1 MRLASRNGL
10 PTLGALVLVTATL
23 YLGRPLLMPI
33 ALALLL
39 SFCLAPLVLFIERTG
54 LGRLPSAIAVTLLIG
69 SLLAG
74 LGWLVAS
81 QTAELAAELPTYRTN
96 LRGKIQTLR
105 GPLRSLDGAAES
117 ISEIERE
124 IQAPSA
130 ERPAAK
136 VEVVE
141 APSVVG
147 RVSGVLTS
155 VIDPIAMV
163 GLVAVLALFM
173 LLEREELR
181 DRLIWLTGGRDISLT
196 TRGLEDAERRVMRYL
211 GTQSLLCALHG
222 SLVTAGLLWIGL
234 PGAAVWGTLSAVL
247 RFLPYFGP
255 WIAAALPITLSIA
268 AFPDW
273 QSTALTAGLFV
284 TLELVS
290 NNVLEPWLYG
300 TRTGLSPFGV
310 IFSAFFWTWL
320 WGIPGLILATPLTVC
335 LVVAGRYVRPLE
347 FISVMLGDQPAL
359 AAEVRFYQRL
369 LALDLDEADEVLRA
383 CAADTS
389 LEEVS
394 DRLILPALR
403 RLAEDEERELVSAE
417 RSADVRERLA
427 EILEEFLSKRDE
439 ADVTTELVGVR
450 ALLVPAQS
458 ASDAA
463 AARWLALVLSRRGA
477 ATEVESDHALVSETV
492 ERVAAEKPDL
502 VCISALTEVAL
513 PHARLLRARL
523 TSLPEHPEIA
533 AGYWAAPPHELPE
546 APTGRTRWITLATE
560 LSALAHSVRA
570 RLPSAR
576 EEVETSGAGGAS
588 FSWGMGGR

>member
-10 PTLGALVLVTATL
+10 PTLGALVLVTAAL
-23 YLGRPLLMPI
+23 YFGRPLLMPI

-39 SFCLAPLVLFIERTG
+39 SFCMAPLVLRIERIG
-54 LGRLPSAIAVTLLIG
+54 VGRLLSAIAVTLLIG

-74 LGWLVAS
+74 VGWLVAS
-81 QTAELAAELPTYRTN
+81 QTAELAAEMPTYRKN
-96 LRGKIQTLR
+96 LRGKIEALR
-105 GPLRSLDGAAES
+105 EPLRSLDGAAES

-124 IQAPSA
+124 IQTPSA

-141 APSVVG
+141 PPSVVS
-147 RVSGVLTS
+147 RVGGVLSS
-155 VIDPIAMV
+155 VIDPLAMV

-181 DRLIWLTGGRDISLT
+181 DRLIWLTGGRDLSVT
-196 TRGLEDAERRVMRYL
+196 TRALEDAERRVMRYL
-211 GTQSLLCALHG
+211 GTQSLLCVLHG
-222 SLVTAGLLWIGL
+222 AGVTAGLLWIGL
-234 PGAAVWGTLSAVL
+234 PGAAVWGTLSALL

-335 LVVAGRYVRPLE
+335 LVVAGRYVRSLE

-359 AAEVRFYQRL
+359 AAEMRFYQRL
-369 LALDLDEADEVLRA
+369 LALDLDEADEVMRA
-383 CAADTS
+383 CAADAS
-389 LEEVS
+389 LEEVT
-394 DRLILPALR
+394 DLLVLPALR
-403 RLAEDEERELVSAE
+403 RLAEDEERELVPPDRGS
-417 RSADVRERLA
+417 DVRQRLS
-427 EILEEFLSKRDE
+427 EMLEQFLEKRE
-439 ADVTTELVGVR
+439 GDVTAELAGVR
-450 ALLVPAQS
+450 ALLVPAHS
-458 ASDAA
+458 PTDAA
-463 AARWLALVLSRRGA
+463 AARWLALLLSRRGA
-477 ATEVESDHALVSETV
+477 DVEVASEQALVSEIV
-492 ERVAAEKPDL
+492 ERVAADPPHL
-502 VCISALTEVAL
+502 ICISSLTDVAL

-523 TSLPEHPEIA
+523 TALPDHPEIA
-533 AGYWAAPPHELPE
+533 AGYWAAPAHELPD
-546 APTGRTRWITLATE
+546 APTSRARWITRATE
-560 LSALAHSVRA
+560 LAALAHSVRA
-570 RLPSAR
+570 RLPSSR
-576 EEVETSGAGGAS
+576 EEEETSGAGGAS

>member
-23 YLGRPLLMPI
+23 YFGRPLLMPI

-39 SFCLAPLVLFIERTG
+39 SFCLAPLVLGIERTG

-69 SLLAG
+69 SLLTG
-74 LGWLVAS
+74 VGWLVAS
-81 QTAELAAELPTYRTN
+81 QTAELAVELPTYRTN
-96 LRGKIQTLR
+96 LRGKIETLR

-124 IQAPSA
+124 IQTPSA

-141 APSVVG
+141 PPSVVG

-196 TRGLEDAERRVMRYL
+196 TRGLEDAEQRVLRYL
-211 GTQSLLCALHG
+211 GTQSLLCVLHG
-222 SLVTAGLLWIGL
+222 LGVTAGLLWIGL
-234 PGAAVWGTLSAVL
+234 PGAVVWGTLSAVL

-310 IFSAFFWTWL
+310 IFSAFFWTSL

-383 CAADTS
+383 SAEGAS

-403 RLAEDEERELVSAE
+403 RLAEDEERGLVTPE
-417 RSADVRERLA
+417 RSADVRERLS
-427 EILEEFLSKRDE
+427 EVLEEFLSKHE
-439 ADVTTELVGVR
+439 SDVTTELVGVR
-450 ALLVPAQS
+450 VLLVPAQS
-458 ASDAA
+458 ASDTA

-477 ATEVESDHALVSETV
+477 ATEVQSEQALVSETV
-492 ERVAAEKPDL
+492 KRVTAEAPQL
-502 VCISALTEVAL
+502 ICLSALTEVAL

-523 TSLPEHPEIA
+523 TALPEHPEIA
-533 AGYWAAPPHELPE
+533 AGYWAAPQHELPD
-546 APTGRTRWITLATE
+546 APTGRARWITLATE

-576 EEVETSGAGGAS
+576 EEVQTSGAGGAS